1 MKTSVLELGNLIQ
14 GFKFC
19 CQTEGKSPK
28 TIEWYTTFLYRFL
41 AFLEFNSYPT
51 DAAQMNKEIIRA
63 FILYLQEEAK
73 TPRSKKPLSSATVQ
87 GYVRTLR
94 VFFSWAVREEYL
106 AESPTAKIPVPK
118 ATQKVINTFTHEQIG
133 KLAQACYRS
142 NDNSYRNLT
151 ILLLLLDTG
160 IRVSELVNINHEDV
174 NLAEGWIKIKIGKG
188 GKERIVPVGSVVQK
202 SLWKYINH
210 YRPQPLTQKVT
221 RLFLS
226 DDGLPLTR
234 SGIQQMLRRCGK
246 RAGISGVRCSPH
258 TFRHTFAKSY
268 LINGGDIFSL
278 QKILGHSSLAS
289 VRTYLN
295 LFGTD
300 IKKQHQKYSPA
311 DNLVNEPAVLPFI
324 KLTVSSNTLKGI

>member
-1 MKTSVLELGNLIQ
+1 M
-14 GFKFC
+14 
-19 CQTEGKSPK
+19 
-28 TIEWYTTFLYRFL
+28 
-41 AFLEFNSYPT
+41 
-51 DAAQMNKEIIRA
+51 
-63 FILYLQEEAK
+63 
-73 TPRSKKPLSSATVQ
+73 
-87 GYVRTLR
+87 
-94 VFFSWAVREEYL
+94 
-106 AESPTAKIPVPK
+106 
-118 ATQKVINTFTHEQIG
+118 
-133 KLAQACYRS
+133 
-142 NDNSYRNLT
+142 T
-151 ILLLLLDTG
+151 ILLLLLDSG

-174 NLAEGWIKIKIGKG
+174 NLSEGWIKISKGKG

-202 SLWKYINH
+202 ALWKYINH
-210 YRPQPLTQKVT
+210 CRPQPLTQKVT

-234 SGIQQMLRRCGK
+234 SGIQQMLRRYGK

-268 LINGGDIFSL
+268 LVNGGDIFSL

-289 VRTYLN
+289 VRIYLN

-324 KLTVSSNTLKGI
+324 KLTASSNTQKGI

>member
-1 MKTSVLELGNLIQ
+1 MKTSVLELENLIQ
-14 GFKFC
+14 GFKLC

-28 TIEWYTTFLYRFL
+28 TIEWYITFLLRFL
-41 AFLEFNSYPT
+41 AFLELNSYPT
-51 DAAQMNKEIIRA
+51 GAAQINKEVIRA
-63 FILYLQEEAK
+63 FILYLQVEAK
-73 TPRSKKPLSSATVQ
+73 TPRSKKLLSPATVQ

-94 VFFSWAVREEYL
+94 VFFSWVVKEEYL
-106 AESPTAKIPVPK
+106 LVSPAAKIPVPK
-118 ATQKVINTFTHEQIG
+118 ATHKVINTFTHKQIG

-142 NDNSYRNLT
+142 NGNGYRNLT
-151 ILLLLLDTG
+151 ILLLLLDSG
-160 IRVSELVNINHEDV
+160 IRVSELVNINLEDV
-174 NLAEGWIKIKIGKG
+174 NLVEGWLKIKIGKG

-202 SLWKYINH
+202 SLWKYINQF
-210 YRPQPLTQKVT
+210 RTQPLTQKVT
-221 RLFLS
+221 SLFLS
-226 DDGLPLTR
+226 DNGLPLTR

-268 LINGGDIFSL
+268 LVNGGDIFSL

-311 DNLVNEPAVLPFI
+311 DNLVNEPSVLPFI